1 MNVYCELL
9 LDRIRLKIDGEEL
22 SFQVNSGFYAHR
34 MLVISGI
41 SSRIKGFVR
50 YHQSDMNFLQK
61 IRQRIVKNKVF
72 VLVNQDVQQYVTLKH
87 IHEFASRFLD
97 GGGMYIIPKPL
108 SFDSTNL
115 ESVEKIRSEYIRGS
129 QNRDTVLSQLQE
141 ITKPGVQRPALKSGI

>member
-34 MLVISGI
+34 MLVITGI

-50 YHQSDMNFLQK
+50 YHQSDMNVLQK

-87 IHEFASRFLD
+87 IHEFATRFLD
-97 GGGMYIIPKPL
+97 GGGMFIIPKPPN
-108 SFDSTNL
+108 FDSTNL
-115 ESVEKIRSEYIRGS
+115 ENVEKIRSEYIRGG

-141 ITKPGVQRPALKSGI
+141 IAKPGAQRPAFKSGV